1 MNRIDKMFALHAS
14 KHNNPDHP
22 DALCVLDV
30 FAVKVC
36 ILLTLNGKT
45 LPTKV
50 VNNFILLSS

>member
-1 MNRIDKMFALHAS
+1 MFALHAS

-36 ILLTLNGKT
+36 ILLPLNGKT